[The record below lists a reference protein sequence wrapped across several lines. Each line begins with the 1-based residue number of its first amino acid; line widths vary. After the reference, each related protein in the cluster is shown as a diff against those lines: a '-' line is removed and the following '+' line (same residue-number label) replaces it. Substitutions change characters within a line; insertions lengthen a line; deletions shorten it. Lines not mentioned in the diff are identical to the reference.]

1 MRGALVRGA
10 LVRGALV
17 RGDEG
22 ECVTLPASQ
31 PACTAAGQP
40 AGHLAPRPP
49 LPFRAPLTRLP
60 PLPPPPRLGPPCSR
74 VDFVATH
81 LYSCNLRV
89 ITTYLNQVHT
99 RCDPPP
105 HPHTSAACA
114 TPPPLLACAPPPPPP
129 HSHPP
134 THPSCFPLPP
144 LPARSY
150 GKPVWLTEFA
160 CPGKPPQLQRA
171 LLAGF
176 QVRQGGGER
185 CGADG
190 AGVRCVRGRWRALS
204 PQGAPSAS
212 LPA

>member
-60 PLPPPPRLGPPCSR
+60 PLPPPPPAWARHAAAWTLWPPTCTLVICESSLPTSTKCTPG
-74 VDFVATH
+74 AIPPHTH
-81 LYSCNLRV
+81 TPLLRA
-89 ITTYLNQVHT
+89 QRHR
-99 RCDPPP
+99 RCLPALPPPP
-105 HPHTSAACA
+105 HLRACSPA
-114 TPPPLLACAPPPPPP
+114 HP

-176 QVRQGGGER
+176 QVRQGGGGGSAVAQMVLA
-185 CGADG
+185 CGACAD
-190 AGVRCVRGRWRALS
+190 AGGR
-204 PQGAPSAS
+204 
-212 LPA
+212 